1 MSAPGEEGEE
11 DRAPDEQ
18 GEAPDLRPSRSQ
30 LHRDASEIYELGLAL
45 IALGPTDLDLLELP
59 AGLRES
65 IDVCRR
71 LHGSARSR
79 QKRLVAQR
87 LRAETDDLEALRE
100 RFASLSRLRVA
111 GSPRDREAQRWVARL
126 VAEGDPALQA
136 FVDAHAG
143 VDRSRLRGLMRTAA
157 LDPEASKT
165 KRARRELLRAV
176 RAELDRG

>member
-1 MSAPGEEGEE
+1 MSGLGQGDDAPE
-11 DRAPDEQ
+11 DQA
-18 GEAPDLRPSRSQ
+18 EAPDLRPSRSQ
-30 LHRDASEIYELGLAL
+30 LHRDASQIYELGLEL
-45 IALGPTDLDLLELP
+45 IALGPADLDLLDLP
-59 AGLRES
+59 ADLREA

-71 LHGSARSR
+71 LDGRARSR

-87 LRAETDDLEALRE
+87 LRAEEEGLEALRE
-100 RFASLSRLRVA
+100 RFESLGRLRVT

-157 LDPEASKT
+157 LEPETTKT
-165 KRARRELLRAV
+165 RRARSELLRAIRSELE
-176 RAELDRG
+176 RA